1 MPIDEQLI
9 AAIAREMHGR
19 TDIDEATLTETA
31 ARVATLLAK
40 VRLAHEQRLRS
51 VAPAFSFDPGAPTYQ
66 TAPQQGAAL
75 WAGMAGSAGG
85 SGYGGTAGTTGVTA
99 GDLPAATPPAQT
111 AQGPDFLWWSATDL
125 AAAIRSKQLSPV
137 AVTQAFLDRI
147 AAVSPS
153 LNAFSE
159 VMAEEALA
167 QARAAEAATGPTGPL
182 HGVPVAVKD
191 LIDIAGHRTT
201 AGSRVLA
208 ENMAH
213 QDATVTAR
221 LRAAGAIIIGK
232 TATHEFAFGSTSDS
246 PFHGPVRNPWDRAK
260 IPAGSSGGSGAAV
273 AAGLVPIAIGT
284 DTGGS
289 IRMPATHCGVVGLKP
304 TYGRV
309 SKAGVIP
316 LSWSLDHIGPLA
328 VSVRDAALVLQA
340 IAGADPLDPAAL
352 QVPVADYAA
361 HATPGDLRGV
371 RIGLPTAWLETPI
384 DQEVRRCFNE
394 AVARLKDLGA
404 EIVDVELPAVD
415 VMTFINR
422 LITFGE
428 AGAFHAPLLKE
439 RAAEYAPDVRLRLEL
454 AQYVS
459 ARDYLLGQRLRAELV
474 RQVSQVMATVDA
486 LVTPV
491 VPIPPAGIGQPMWD
505 YGDGNRE
512 PVVEAMVRFCAP
524 FSVTGQP
531 AFSLPAGF
539 TAEGLPVGVQLVGKP
554 FAEAALIR
562 IAAAF
567 ETNDGRRN
575 RRPSL

>member
-19 TDIDEATLTETA
+19 TDIDQATLKETA

-40 VRLAHEQRLRS
+40 VRLADEQRLRS

-75 WAGMAGSAGG
+75 WEGMARSAGG

-99 GDLPAATPPAQT
+99 GDLPALAPPAHT

-125 AAAIRSKQLSPV
+125 AAAIRSRQLSPV

-182 HGVPVAVKD
+182 HGVPVAIKD

-213 QDATVTAR
+213 QDATVVTR

-340 IAGADPLDPAAL
+340 ISGADPLDPAAL
-352 QVPVADYAA
+352 PVPVADYAA
-361 HATPGDLRGV
+361 YGAPGDLRGV

-404 EIVDVELPAVD
+404 EIIDVELPPVD

-474 RQVSQVMATVDA
+474 RQVSQVMLTVDA

-567 ETNDGRRN
+567 EMNDGRRN